1 MVGSHGDEQLFYLRD
16 IGVIPDRLNQR
27 VWRWFVTLTWMFFS
41 WGAGMEQ
48 SKASVLRRKQFEASE
63 KETRAALLGT
73 IVRDFDDMIAQLDG
87 QIAAEEDRTNIK
99 DPCHSAYST
108 FAKAAAKR
116 RQNLLI
122 SVAHTR
128 AMLDIAKR
136 ELDEVAAQLL
146 DLEPIQNNQP
156 SLATGAISAA

>member
-73 IVRDFDDMIAQLDG
+73 ITRDFDDMIAQLEG